1 MKRYC
6 IKCREGKTEYLDIV
20 RETEDGFLI
29 RLTRISD
36 GNERII
42 EESMTRHLFEICVK
56 TGYIYQLDKAALMDT
71 ASVA

>member
-6 IKCREGKTEYLDIV
+6 IKCREGKIEYLDIV
-20 RETEDGFLI
+20 REIEDGFLV

-56 TGYIYQLDKAALMDT
+56 TGYIYHLNAL
-71 ASVA
+71 

>member
-6 IKCREGKTEYLDIV
+6 IKCREGKTEYLDII
-20 RETEDGFLI
+20 RETEDGYLVK
-29 RLTRISD
+29 LTKISD

-56 TGYIYQLDKAALMDT
+56 TGYIYQAEAALLNA

>member
-6 IKCREGKTEYLDIV
+6 IKCREGKNEYLDII
-20 RETEDGFLI
+20 RETEDGFLV
-29 RLTRISD
+29 RLTRIFD

-56 TGYIYQLDKAALMDT
+56 TGYIYQADKAAVMNT
-71 ASVA
+71 PSVA